1 MTSSK
6 RLLCSCCILLSSNR
20 QLASRVKVMVVQ
32 PPTAAKT
39 RSTPYARSSSSVDS
53 FQVEDELKK
62 LEHRLGE
69 KLRVGPTSKPIATPA
84 RTAAAP
90 KVLTTVQPVPPGLP
104 PPKVSA
110 LVPSGTP
117 PPNQPVMAPPPKV
130 SAMVPSRTP
139 PPTQVNARVP
149 SGAPPPQVNARAQV
163 PSGAPPKVSVPVP
176 VPKSCGSSAKSTPI
190 KSPELK
196 KSKME
201 VVNLAHDFD
210 SVATTVSA
218 DSQPVEGD
226 LAGTPAHDSV
236 IGSECGGIG
245 RDIATISTLP
255 MGDSMEDLGRLD
267 LDVLAVDQPLI
278 MCMNKWHSDMSLN
291 DMRVDVNTWVKRR
304 TDLGDISKMDP
315 HLTLSVKEIAT
326 INKQIADRTK
336 TAASMKVEHHLL
348 EQNLDLAG
356 RDLLAKQY
364 ARTKEMFPD
373 LDPKD
378 TDIYMAHVDAVAR
391 WKHDKLKP
399 TLDAQQVFDRCTAD
413 IEEQLGRMLDFMVDH
428 ARIRDGNAVVEKG
441 LIEDLD
447 AFVQKHH
454 DTKVPQVGSSRSEAD
469 HHDLLKDHLEVAT
482 FPGVQEIA
490 QDASEPP
497 TPHLRAQMDLMRR
510 LDTTQLEA

>member
-1 MTSSK
+1 MFSS
-6 RLLCSCCILLSSNR
+6 L
-20 QLASRVKVMVVQ
+20 LASK
-32 PPTAAKT
+32 
-39 RSTPYARSSSSVDS
+39 
-53 FQVEDELKK
+53 
-62 LEHRLGE
+62 
-69 KLRVGPTSKPIATPA
+69 
-84 RTAAAP
+84 
-90 KVLTTVQPVPPGLP
+90 
-104 PPKVSA
+104 
-110 LVPSGTP
+110 
-117 PPNQPVMAPPPKV
+117 
-130 SAMVPSRTP
+130 
-139 PPTQVNARVP
+139 
-149 SGAPPPQVNARAQV
+149 
-163 PSGAPPKVSVPVP
+163 
-176 VPKSCGSSAKSTPI
+176 
-190 KSPELK
+190 
-196 KSKME
+196 
-201 VVNLAHDFD
+201 
-210 SVATTVSA
+210 
-218 DSQPVEGD
+218 
-226 LAGTPAHDSV
+226 
-236 IGSECGGIG
+236 GSECGGIG

-278 MCMNKWHSDMSLN
+278 MYMNKWHSDMSLN

-373 LDPKD
+373 LDSKD

-454 DTKVPQVGSSRSEAD
+454 DTKAYKRYPTIRNLTFVQK
-469 HHDLLKDHLEVAT
+469 HHDTKAYKRY
-482 FPGVQEIA
+482 
-490 QDASEPP
+490 P
-497 TPHLRAQMDLMRR
+497 TICGQ
-510 LDTTQLEA
+510 